1 MQHFGGNVMMDENTI
16 VWETM
21 VRSFAN
27 NPRDVQTVPLSGGG
41 IWFFVYA
48 EYGNIYV
55 ESGRNHTNSSIIRNR
70 RRLEKEKT
78 EKMLSIYHRRSRG
91 EAVAQEAKATTQNQ
105 VYWYGIFNDLGM

>member
-1 MQHFGGNVMMDENTI
+1 MQHFGGNVMVAENTI

-105 VYWYGIFNDLGM
+105 VYWYGIFADLKL